1 MKTQIA
7 AALFAAI
14 LPLCAQ
20 ASQPQLIPLVV
31 DCANPVLP
39 SQHDVARFTGI
50 DNFAQA
56 YAVRTRLLQQSAR
69 ECRRGVASVTL
80 VLKPLDSDNGPTRQ
94 LASTNPATP

>member
-20 ASQPQLIPLVV
+20 ASQPQLMPLVV

-56 YAVRTRLLQQSAR
+56 YAARARLLQQTGR

-80 VLKPLDSDNGPTRQ
+80 VLQSLDSENGPNRQ
-94 LASTNPATP
+94 LAAVNPATP